1 MSKGQGVFEKTM
13 RLVQKFSLASS
24 TLLCLYDFHKK
35 TGSDIRKSGLGVDT
49 VHSSPLV
56 RQEGPCLEK
65 HIGQMENGLAV
76 TGQENSNG
84 S

>member
-1 MSKGQGVFEKTM
+1 MVSKGQGVFEKIV
-13 RLVQKFSLASS
+13 RLLQKFSLASS

-49 VHSSPLV
+49 HNSPLV

-65 HIGQMENGLAV
+65 HIG
-76 TGQENSNG
+76 
-84 S
+84 